1 MPTAPD
7 SDEKEYGI
15 HKILSNILT
24 ILAKNVADNSRG
36 SMLKDPVTCL
46 EQACSMYFQQVRTQ
60 TERTLIPTG
69 QNPEKK

>member
-7 SDEKEYGI
+7 SDEKGYGI

-24 ILAKNVADNSRG
+24 ILSKNVADNSRG

-46 EQACSMYFQQVRTQ
+46 EHAYNMYFQQSAHKLS
-60 TERTLIPTG
+60 EH
-69 QNPEKK
+69 